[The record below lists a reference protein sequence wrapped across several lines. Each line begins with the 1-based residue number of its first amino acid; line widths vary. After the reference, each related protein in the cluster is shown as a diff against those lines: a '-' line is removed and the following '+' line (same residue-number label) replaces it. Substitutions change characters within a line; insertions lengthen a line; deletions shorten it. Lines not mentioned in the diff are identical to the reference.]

1 MMNLFEG
8 EQIITTT
15 DSNIVVL
22 TTHRIRS
29 NNSVSW
35 GQHRTTSIMLE
46 KVSAIQATYIS
57 FPILLVLSGAMA
69 LGAAWV
75 SGQSGVGGG
84 IALLVI
90 LAIVCL
96 IGYFAT
102 RKHVCVIVSDG
113 GSRIV
118 FETANMKKDVLN
130 SFIDQVERAKYKRVS
145 QVIF

>member
-1 MMNLFEG
+1 MNLFEG

-35 GQHRTTSIMLE
+35 GQHNTTSIMLE

-57 FPILLVLSGAMA
+57 FPILLVLAGTMG
-69 LGAAWV
+69 LGAALV

-84 IALLVI
+84 IALLIV
-90 LAIVCL
+90 LAIVFV

-113 GSRIV
+113 GSKIV

-145 QVIF
+145 QVAF